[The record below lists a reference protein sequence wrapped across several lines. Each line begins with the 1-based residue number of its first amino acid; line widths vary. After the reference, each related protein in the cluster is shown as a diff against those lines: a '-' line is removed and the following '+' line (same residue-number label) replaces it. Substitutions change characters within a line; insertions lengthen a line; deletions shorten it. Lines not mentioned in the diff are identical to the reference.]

1 MSSYSFILPKAEVAV
16 RDALRA
22 HGFSWI
28 PDAAQVVA
36 GMSAGPLDEDGNDAP
51 DSVDLPNIT
60 CEASSAQV
68 DMPNTATFRVNC
80 VVHVAHGADSTNYL
94 DAMAQASEVSDYI
107 FDSAFVDALATA
119 DFTAF
124 GIYQTGQSKRREGRK
139 WISAIEFDLVC
150 AGSQIAL

>member
-1 MSSYSFILPKAEVAV
+1 MSYSFILPKAEVAV

-22 HGFSWI
+22 CGFSWI
-28 PDAAQVVA
+28 PDETQIQA
-36 GMSAGPLDEDGNDAP
+36 GLSGGPLNEDGEAAP
-51 DSVDLPNIT
+51 DSTDLPNIT

-68 DMPNTATFRVNC
+68 DMPNTATFRVNV
-80 VVHVAHGADSTNYL
+80 VVHVAHAADSTNYL

-107 FDSAFVDALATA
+107 FDDAFYAALQT
-119 DFTAF
+119 DVFTAF
-124 GIYQTGQSKRREGRK
+124 GIYQTGLSKRREGRK